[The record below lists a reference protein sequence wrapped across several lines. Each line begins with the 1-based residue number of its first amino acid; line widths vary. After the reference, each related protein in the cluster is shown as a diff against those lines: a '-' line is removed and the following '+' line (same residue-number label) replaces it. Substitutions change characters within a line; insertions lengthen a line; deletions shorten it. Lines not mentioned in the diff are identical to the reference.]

1 MRGYPFAGIPPLGG
15 EKCLPKVGLGKRSV
29 QRSLGGSSVQT
40 VGDLKALTVK
50 QLAQMAK
57 CRGVP
62 GWHSMRKAELIKALS
77 KILKA
82 EQRRAAKLAST
93 NLLTQHTLGVSD
105 ASPRASPK
113 PNGSRNGRSAK
124 LKGKGSSVTATSPGN
139 STEKPPLPPPPPP
152 DPKDLT
158 LRDPSCEPTA
168 DRIVLMVR
176 DPYWLQAVWEI
187 TRQTVERAR
196 VALGQQ
202 WHLAKPVLR
211 LVELDPEGVEIGDRR
226 VIRDIEIHGAVNNW
240 YIDVADPPRS
250 FQVDLGYVVPG
261 GKFHVL
267 ARSNVVTTRPG
278 PSYQWWPKTP
288 QQVPSIDW
296 DRVLAL
302 TLKDDGSA
310 DADELRDFLE
320 EKLDRPVSSRTRARL
335 SSSLSSYPEEP
346 ENTLPL
352 ELDAEVILY
361 GTTLPGT
368 RVTVRGEP
376 VEVRP
381 DGSFVLRYPFPD
393 RRQVFPVVA
402 WSRDGTEHRTILVA
416 VERNTKVME
425 PVLKE
430 TDY

>member
-1 MRGYPFAGIPPLGG
+1 M
-15 EKCLPKVGLGKRSV
+15 
-29 QRSLGGSSVQT
+29 QT

-105 ASPRASPK
+105 ASPPSSSK

-124 LKGKGSSVTATSPGN
+124 LKGKSSSATVPSARN
-139 STEKPPLPPPPPP
+139 STEKATSPPPPPP

-158 LRDPSCEPTA
+158 FRDPSCEPTS

-202 WHLAKPVLR
+202 WHLAKPALR

-226 VIRDIEIHGAVNNW
+226 VVRDIEIHGAVNTW

-250 FQVDLGYVVPG
+250 YQVDIGYVVPG

-278 PSYQWWPKTP
+278 PSYQWWPKT
-288 QQVPSIDW
+288 QHQMPSLDW

-310 DADELRDFLE
+310 DTDELRDYLE
-320 EKLDRPVSSRTRARL
+320 EKFDRPVGSRVRSRLGSSVSTF
-335 SSSLSSYPEEP
+335 SEEV
-346 ENTLPL
+346 ENALPL
-352 ELDAEVILY
+352 EIDAEVILY

-425 PVLKE
+425 PVLKDTE
-430 TDY
+430 Y

>member
-1 MRGYPFAGIPPLGG
+1 M
-15 EKCLPKVGLGKRSV
+15 
-29 QRSLGGSSVQT
+29 QT

-105 ASPRASPK
+105 ASPPDSSK

-124 LKGKGSSVTATSPGN
+124 LKGKSSSATVAAARN
-139 STEKPPLPPPPPP
+139 STEKATSPPPPPP

-158 LRDPSCEPTA
+158 FRDPSCEPTS

-176 DPYWLQAVWEI
+176 DPYWLQAIWEI

-202 WHLAKPVLR
+202 WHLAKPALR

-226 VIRDIEIHGAVNNW
+226 VVRDIEIHGAVNTW

-250 FQVDLGYVVPG
+250 YQVDIGYVVPG

-278 PSYQWWPKTP
+278 PSYQWWPKT
-288 QQVPSIDW
+288 QHQLPSLDW

-310 DADELRDFLE
+310 DTDELRDYLE
-320 EKLDRPVSSRTRARL
+320 EKLDRPVGSRIRSRL
-335 SSSLSSYPEEP
+335 GSSLSSFSEEV
-346 ENTLPL
+346 ENALPL
-352 ELDAEVILY
+352 EIEAEVILY

-376 VEVRP
+376 VEVRA

-425 PVLKE
+425 PVLKD